1 MTQER
6 FAITGCRPRK
16 FLGILLL
23 LAMVGRAPSCAVAP
37 GR

>member
-16 FLGILLL
+16 SLGILLL
-23 LAMVGRAPSCAVAP
+23 LAMVGRAHIGF
-37 GR
+37 GRRE